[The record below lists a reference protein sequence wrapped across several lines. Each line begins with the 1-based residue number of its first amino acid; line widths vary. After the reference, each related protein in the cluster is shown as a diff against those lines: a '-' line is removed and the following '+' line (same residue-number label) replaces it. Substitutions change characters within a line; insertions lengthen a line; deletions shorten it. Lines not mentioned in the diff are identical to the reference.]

1 MFVLSPAEFAGRSES
16 GIFPN
21 SIIKGDCVAALEAL
35 PSLSR
40 SAGRKN
46 PLLPSD
52 RDDAEA
58 ELHVNLFVHDG
69 RPATLEF
76 YRAGRRP
83 WNGAETDWR
92 IRTVKTLAM

>member
-1 MFVLSPAEFAGRSES
+1 MLVEF
-16 GIFPN
+16 
-21 SIIKGDCVAALEAL
+21 
-35 PSLSR
+35 
-40 SAGRKN
+40 
-46 PLLPSD
+46 
-52 RDDAEA
+52 DDAEA